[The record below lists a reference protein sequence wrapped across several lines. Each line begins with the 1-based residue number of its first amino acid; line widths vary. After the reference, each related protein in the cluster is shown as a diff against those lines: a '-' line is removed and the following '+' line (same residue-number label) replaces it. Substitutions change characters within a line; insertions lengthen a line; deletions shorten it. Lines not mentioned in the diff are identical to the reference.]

1 MTMDYARMFRLDGKV
16 ALVVG
21 GGSGIGAAGAEALAA
36 NGAHVIVADLNR
48 EGAERTAQAITDAGY
63 AAEAIALDLT
73 DAAAVRDAVANILQV
88 HSRLDIGVSSPS
100 INVRKPLLDYT
111 PEEFD
116 RVLRVNMGG
125 TFNLL
130 QSAGRAMADG
140 GGGSL
145 IAFSSVRSLVV
156 EPGQSVYAATKA
168 GTLQLL
174 RGLASELGP
183 KGVRANAIGPGVI
196 DTPLTEP
203 IRQNA
208 EWYDAYARKT
218 VFGRWGKP
226 HELAGAVVYLASDAA
241 SYVTGTILFVD
252 GGWTSMD
259 GRFSPPL

>member
-1 MTMDYARMFRLDGKV
+1 MDYARMFRLDGKV
-16 ALVVG
+16 ALLVG
-21 GGSGIGAAGAEALAA
+21 GGSGIGEASAGALAA
-36 NGAHVIVADLNR
+36 NGAHVVVADLNA
-48 EGAERTAQAITDAGY
+48 EAAERVAQGIREAGYSASGLALDITDAG
-63 AAEAIALDLT
+63 
-73 DAAAVRDAVANILQV
+73 AVRDAVSGILSQYG
-88 HSRLDIGVSSPS
+88 HLDIGISSPS

-111 PEEFD
+111 SEEFE

-145 IAFSSVRSLVV
+145 IAFSSIRSLVV

-196 DTPLTEP
+196 DTPLTAP
-203 IRQNA
+203 IRANE
-208 EWYDAYARKT
+208 EWSSAYARKS
-218 VFGRWGKP
+218 VFGRWGRAE
-226 HELAGAVVYLASDAA
+226 ELAGAVVYLASEA
-241 SYVTGTILFVD
+241 SSFVTGTILFVD
-252 GGWTSMD
+252 GGWTSVD
-259 GRFSPPL
+259 GRFTPPL